1 MSQMETKPRDECGR
15 TAKAAS
21 EDVFT
26 MRKAFWHCE
35 PNSFGAK
42 DAGEKGGLGVPL
54 LVTVEPE
61 NQKQCKAHG
70 FAPGVSTLG
79 YWRIK
84 SKVRK
89 GRPWATSKA
98 VSNKHPSGTREK

>member
-15 TAKAAS
+15 PAKAAS

-42 DAGEKGGLGVPL
+42 DTGEKGGFDAPL

-61 NQKQCKAHG
+61 NQKQCTAHG

-79 YWRIK
+79 SLEDQIQSQK
-84 SKVRK
+84 RK
-89 GRPWATSKA
+89 TMGYKQSCQ
-98 VSNKHPSGTREK
+98 